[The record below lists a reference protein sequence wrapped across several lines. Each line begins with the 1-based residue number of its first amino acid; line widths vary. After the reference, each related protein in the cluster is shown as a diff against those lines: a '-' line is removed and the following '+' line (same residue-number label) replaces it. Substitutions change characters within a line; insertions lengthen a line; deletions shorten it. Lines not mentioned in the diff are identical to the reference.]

1 MRGAISSV
9 QASRAACS
17 RPRRSRFAKRSH
29 SRIHATCVE
38 AIPRNAATP
47 AFARPAPQP
56 FREARSLPHSHV
68 LRRSRLAKHGYSR
81 IRVSRVAA
89 ISRSAATSVFARP
102 APQPFREAWPLPHS
116 RVPRRSHLA
125 KRSHSRIRATR
136 AAAVSRSAATPVF
149 ARPAL
154 KPFREAQP
162 LPHSRDLRRSH
173 HAKRGHSRVRA
184 TRTAAISRG
193 TPPAFARQARFCIRM
208 SSAAKAPSRTAFK
221 GYSGE
226 ERLSACSRA
235 AKRASSQSR
244 GEHIL
249 AKSTDSRRET

>member
-1 MRGAISSV
+1 MRGEIPSV
-9 QASRAACS
+9 RASRAACS
-17 RPRRSRFAKRSH
+17 LPRRSRFAKRGH
-29 SRIHATCVE
+29 SRIRATRAAAVS
-38 AIPRNAATP
+38 RSAATP
-47 AFARPAPQP
+47 AFARSASKS
-56 FREARSLPHSHV
+56 FR
-68 LRRSRLAKHGYSR
+68 K
-81 IRVSRVAA
+81 
-89 ISRSAATSVFARP
+89 ARP
-102 APQPFREAWPLPHS
+102 FLHS
-116 RVPRRSHLA
+116 RVTRCSHLA

-136 AAAVSRSAATPVF
+136 AAAVSRSAATLAF
-149 ARPAL
+149 ARSTS
-154 KPFREAQP
+154 KSFRKARL

-173 HAKRGHSRVRA
+173 HAKRGHSRILA
-184 TRTAAISRG
+184 TCVEAIPRSAA
-193 TPPAFARQARFCIRM
+193 TPAFARHARFCIRM

>member
-29 SRIHATCVE
+29 SRIRATRVE
-38 AIPRNAATP
+38 AASRSAVTL

-56 FREARSLPHSHV
+56 FREAR
-68 LRRSRLAKHGYSR
+68 
-81 IRVSRVAA
+81 
-89 ISRSAATSVFARP
+89 
-102 APQPFREAWPLPHS
+102 PLPHS
-116 RVPRRSHLA
+116 RDLRRSRFA

-154 KPFREAQP
+154 KPFREAQL
-162 LPHSRDLRRSH
+162 LPSSRVPRRSRL
-173 HAKRGHSRVRA
+173 AKRSYFRILA
-184 TRTAAISRG
+184 TCVEAIPRSAA
-193 TPPAFARQARFCIRM
+193 TPAFARHARFCIRM